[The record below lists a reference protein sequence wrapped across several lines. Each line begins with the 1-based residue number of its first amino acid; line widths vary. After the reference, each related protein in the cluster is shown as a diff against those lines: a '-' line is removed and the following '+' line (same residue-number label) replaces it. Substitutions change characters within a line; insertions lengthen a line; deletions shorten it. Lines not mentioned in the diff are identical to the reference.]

1 MSFKD
6 TYWSTEE
13 VERLYKAENPEQAI
27 IQPIIAKQVVELNPA
42 HILDYGCGDAYMAK
56 ILPDN
61 INIDLYDRNQQS
73 LEKYFKHLISQTVK
87 DCMMKVIF
95 KMIFTTA

>member
-6 TYWSTEE
+6 TYWSTEK
-13 VERLYKAENPEQAI
+13 VKQLYKAENPEQAI
-27 IQPIIAKQVVELNPA
+27 IQPIIAKQVVELIPT

-61 INIDLYDRNQQS
+61 INVDLYDINQQS
-73 LEKYFKHLISQTVK
+73 LESVFHTLNKSNCKRLYDENDFPNNFY
-87 DCMMKVIF
+87 D
-95 KMIFTTA
+95 